1 MDFTLGSHESAKR
14 GEKSRYYRFALPSIR
29 APAPSSY
36 FPNSFTEIVWK
47 VLGGRDGG
55 LRSALWRAGDTPPIC
70 PTTNGV
76 ASVRIF
82 PSPQGGDVLGYT
94 AYGRSSTPSSTF

>member
-1 MDFTLGSHESAKR
+1 MTAAQC
-14 GEKSRYYRFALPSIR
+14 ALPVSR
-29 APAPSSY
+29 GSPTTPAVCPVL
-36 FPNSFTEIVWK
+36 PIAGAKVRIETVWK

-55 LRSALWRAGDTPPIC
+55 LRFAPWRAGDTLQIC

-82 PSPQGGDVLGYT
+82 PSPQGGDVLGCT
-94 AYGRSSTPSSTF
+94 PYGRSSTPSSTS